1 MSELQEIP
9 IWAFFLIFLGLFA
22 QSTFLFIHSRRN
34 GHLRWFWGIWGMLNL
49 PTPLIVYVLYITF
62 IIPYR
67 ERRLTNDD

>member
-1 MSELQEIP
+1 MSELQETHV
-9 IWAFFLIFLGLFA
+9 WVLILVFLGLFA

-49 PTPLIVYVLYITF
+49 PMPLIVYFIYIKL

-67 ERRLTNDD
+67 ERKLADDN